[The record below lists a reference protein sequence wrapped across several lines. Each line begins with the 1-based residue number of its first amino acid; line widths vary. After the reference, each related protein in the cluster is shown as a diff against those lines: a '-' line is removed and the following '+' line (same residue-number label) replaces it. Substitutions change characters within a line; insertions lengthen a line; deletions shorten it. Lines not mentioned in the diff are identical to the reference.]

1 MSLIPLFHTYTKP
14 DDTIDKPGLLRMLQ
28 ESFPHFLSA
37 CVSRGAA
44 HGAGGGG
51 AGTLRGD
58 RAQGTPSSGPHAQAR
73 PLRLPRGPPG
83 PEGRC

>member
-1 MSLIPLFHTYTKP
+1 MSHTPAEEAVMSLIPLFHTYTKP

-51 AGTLRGD
+51 AGTL
-58 RAQGTPSSGPHAQAR
+58 QGTERRAPR
-73 PLRLPRGPPG
+73 PRAPTLRPG
-83 PEGRC
+83 L